1 MKDCSNLELK
11 TTTEKEWILEE
22 SKKMPIGQRASDFF
36 SKKYKKKIKVPKI
49 YSCDKCGFESNLHQR
64 YYKHVLYKHTGR
76 QIQCDKCDKS
86 FHTLQQL
93 RCHIVQ
99 IHEPGKKLKCDL
111 CDFTSAI
118 KGSLKKHID
127 FVHKKIKNY
136 SCDKCG
142 KKFFETRELTRHYS
156 YVHEGQKTYK
166 CNLCDKSFAT
176 PHGLS
181 GHIGKTRY
189 HPFWIMHPTT

>member
-1 MKDCSNLELK
+1 M
-11 TTTEKEWILEE
+11 
-22 SKKMPIGQRASDFF
+22 
-36 SKKYKKKIKVPKI
+36 
-49 YSCDKCGFESNLHQR
+49 
-64 YYKHVLYKHTGR
+64 
-76 QIQCDKCDKS
+76 
-86 FHTLQQL
+86 
-93 RCHIVQ
+93 
-99 IHEPGKKLKCDL
+99 

-181 GHIGKTRY
+181 GHIGKSKY
-189 HPFWIMHPTT
+189 ALK